1 MQTQQQNSKPKAGFN
16 FLMIGSGQ
24 MYASMIISG
33 FLVGY
38 FFDYLLGTT
47 PIFMLLCGL
56 LGIIGGTLKVQ
67 RMMNSM
73 DKHEQ
78 RKKDADAS

>member
-1 MQTQQQNSKPKAGFN
+1 MSTTKNKPKQKMN

-33 FLVGY
+33 FIVGY
-38 FFDYLLGTT
+38 FIDYLAGTT

-56 LGIIGGTLKVQ
+56 LGIIGGVQKVQ
-67 RMMNSM
+67 RMMAQM
-73 DKHEQ
+73 DKAEQ
-78 RKKDADAS
+78 IRKDADAN

>member
-1 MQTQQQNSKPKAGFN
+1 MTANKKDKPKQSFN

-33 FLVGY
+33 FIVGY
-38 FFDYLLGTT
+38 FIDYLAGTT

-56 LGIIGGTLKVQ
+56 LGIIGGTQKVQ
-67 RMMNSM
+67 RMMSQM
-73 DKHEQ
+73 DKAEQ
-78 RKKDADAS
+78 NRKETDAG

>member
-1 MQTQQQNSKPKAGFN
+1 MSNSKNTKPRENFN

-33 FLVGY
+33 FIVGY
-38 FFDYLLGTT
+38 FIDYLVGTT

-67 RMMNSM
+67 RMMSQM
-73 DKHEQ
+73 DKAEQ
-78 RKKDADAS
+78 NRKDADAN